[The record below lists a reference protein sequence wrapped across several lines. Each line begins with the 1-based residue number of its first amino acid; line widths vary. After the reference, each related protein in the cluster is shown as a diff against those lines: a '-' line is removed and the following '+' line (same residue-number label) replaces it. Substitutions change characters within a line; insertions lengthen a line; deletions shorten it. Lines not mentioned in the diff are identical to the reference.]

1 MPRKVILSNTDLN
14 GYGAIGAQFDQVV
27 QDGDLNLVQT
37 NVRRMIM
44 PDQDID
50 EQCDDLDNY
59 FTSIGYP
66 TIAPE
71 ARDTLKGIRATAEA
85 NPNMMAAKEKW
96 LEEQAAQKA
105 AMQPQEPPANETPT
119 T

>member
-1 MPRKVILSNTDLN
+1 MPRLVILSSTDLN

-59 FTSIGYP
+59 FTQIGYP
-66 TIAPE
+66 TIPAE
-71 ARDTLKGIRATAEA
+71 ARQTLKDIRAAAEA
-85 NPNMMAAKEKW
+85 NPNIVAAKEKW
-96 LEEQAAQKA
+96 EADQAKQQALMNAQ
-105 AMQPQEPPANETPT
+105 QSTPQET
-119 T
+119 

>member
-1 MPRKVILSNTDLN
+1 MPRAIILASTDLN

-50 EQCDDLDNY
+50 EQCDDLDSY
-59 FTSIGYP
+59 FQNIGYP
-66 TIAPE
+66 KIQPA
-71 ARDTLKGIRATAEA
+71 ARQTLKDLRAAAEA

-96 LEEQAAQKA
+96 LEEQAANQA
-105 AMQPQEPPANETPT
+105 AMNPPPEESPSA
-119 T
+119 